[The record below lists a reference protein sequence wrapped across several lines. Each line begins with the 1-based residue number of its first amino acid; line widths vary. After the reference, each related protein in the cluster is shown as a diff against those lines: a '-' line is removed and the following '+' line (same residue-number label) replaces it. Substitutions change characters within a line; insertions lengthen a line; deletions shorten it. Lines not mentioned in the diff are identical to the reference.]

1 MKLHR
6 SLAPRY
12 VPALLAMLLPVI
24 LVYSSV
30 RTFYELDQM
39 KSVFLRNRSA
49 AIAARLETLKGT
61 SDEDFRGFSENES
74 GLIRI
79 RVVSQPGD
87 PILADLWNG
96 RELFRTQDVHEN
108 STRIFRC
115 YIPFHGDGQLRIA
128 QIDLDAAAA
137 DFLLVHARHNV
148 LIAMVSSGV
157 IVLLAAY
164 ALWSLGRAAAEE
176 KRHLELT
183 HLAHLG
189 KMSAVLA
196 HEIRTPLATI
206 KGFTQLALEQSSGS
220 VRTMLEPV
228 IDETQRL
235 ERLVSDLLLY
245 GRPPAPALRD
255 CSWDEIASGLASS
268 GAFVNVQPAKL
279 HFRTDPDLL
288 RHVLGNLVRNS
299 VEAAIAGSE
308 AIVNI
313 AASLAHDEVVIAVE
327 DNGPGIPEDT
337 MERVFE
343 SFYTTKSFGTGLGLP
358 IARSLTAALGGK
370 LVLRPRDGG
379 GTRAEVRLPAAGAH
393 HVAEVRV

>member
-1 MKLHR
+1 MILRR
-6 SLAPRY
+6 SLVPSY

-30 RTFYELDQM
+30 RTFHELDQM

-61 SDEDFRGFSENES
+61 GDEELQAFSENEP

-87 PILADLWNG
+87 PALADLWNG
-96 RELFRTQDVHEN
+96 RELFRTQDVREN
-108 STRIFRC
+108 STRIFRS

-157 IVLLAAY
+157 IVLLAAC
-164 ALWSLGRAAAEE
+164 ALWSLRRAAAEE
-176 KRHLELT
+176 KKHLELT

-206 KGFTQLALEQSSGS
+206 KGFTQLALEQTNGG
-220 VRTMLEPV
+220 VRAMLEPV
-228 IDETQRL
+228 VEETQRL
-235 ERLVSDLLLY
+235 ERLVSELLLY
-245 GRPPAPALRD
+245 GRPPAPVVRD
-255 CSWDEIASGLASS
+255 CSWNEIASSLAAF
-268 GAFVNVQPAKL
+268 GACLRVESAPL
-279 HFRTDPDLL
+279 RFRTDPDLL

-299 VEAAIAGSE
+299 AEAAITGVT
-308 AIVNI
+308 VNV
-313 AASLAHDEVVIAVE
+313 AASLARDEVVIAVE
-327 DNGPGIPEDT
+327 DNGPGIPEDA
-337 MERVFE
+337 MQKVFE
-343 SFYTTKSFGTGLGLP
+343 SFYTTKPFGTGLGLP
-358 IARSLTAALGGK
+358 IARSLTAALGGQ
-370 LVLRPRDGG
+370 LLLRVRDGG
-379 GTRAEVRLPAAGAH
+379 GTRAEVRLPAARAH
-393 HVAEVRV
+393 YVTEVKV